1 MSTFLNSNNKLLTF
15 IFFVIFFFIGIFIF
29 SDYGISIDEDN
40 TRVVGFLS
48 LESVFKIFSPE
59 NIPKIKEIISG
70 QLSEHPSLDII
81 PTSGVAFDL
90 PMAFLEFIFQ
100 IEDSREYYLLR
111 HFLNFTIF
119 FILFNVNGSEVK
131 TLHEF
136 SGPKC

>member
-29 SDYGISIDEDN
+29 SDYGISINEDN

-48 LESVFKIFSPE
+48 LESVFRIFSPE
-59 NIPKIKEIISG
+59 NIPKIKEIISE
-70 QLSEHPSLDII
+70 QLSEHPSLDIV

-100 IEDSREYYLLR
+100 NY
-111 HFLNFTIF
+111 NFFT
-119 FILFNVNGSEVK
+119 
-131 TLHEF
+131 
-136 SGPKC
+136 P